1 MLHKKRAICLSYLKL
16 LIEVH
21 SMNITYMTAIEISK
35 AIRQKQISAA
45 DAVNAFFEQIE
56 KTDNKLNAYIT
67 ICKEKA
73 FKKAEQIQKK
83 IDSGELITPVAG
95 VPFAVKDNICTK
107 DIKTT
112 CGSKLLENFIPA
124 YNATVIDRLE
134 SEGAIII
141 GKSNMDEFAM
151 GSACETSFFGAVKN
165 PHNIT
170 KSAGGSSGGSA
181 AAVAALSTPFAL
193 GSDSGGSIRLPAS
206 FCGVTGFK
214 PTYGTVSR
222 YGLVAYAASFDQ
234 IGVIAK
240 DVLDCATVTGI
251 IAGHDKYDSVSL
263 KLDKQ
268 ISCNTQKTNVKGL
281 KIGVP
286 LEYFSH
292 VELND
297 NVKNLV
303 HDAGYVDKGLG
314 ADIVDISLPLT
325 KYLVPTYY
333 IIATA
338 QASSD
343 LARYDG
349 VKYGHRSKN
358 YNSLSELYNSTRSEG
373 FGYEAKKRILLG
385 TYVLSTGYYDD
396 YYKKALQARALIVK
410 QFDNTFNDIDLIL
423 CPTAPCSAPHLGES
437 AKTPLKMYLSDI
449 YTVAANL
456 AGLPALS
463 MPCGYDENNMPVGV
477 QLMGARLNDNNV
489 LDAGFVYQQVT
500 QWHKH
505 FAQGV

>member
-1 MLHKKRAICLSYLKL
+1 
-16 LIEVH
+16 
-21 SMNITYMTAIEISK
+21 MNITYMTAVEISK
-35 AIRQKQISAA
+35 AIRNKQISAT

-67 ICKEKA
+67 TCKEEALIKA
-73 FKKAEQIQKK
+73 GQVQKL
-83 IDSGELITPVAG
+83 IDSGKLTSPVAG

-112 CGSKLLENFIPA
+112 CGSKILESFIPA
-124 YNATVIDRLE
+124 YNATVIDKLE

-170 KSAGGSSGGSA
+170 KSSGGSSGGGA
-181 AAVAALSTPFAL
+181 AAVASLSATFAL

-222 YGLVAYAASFDQ
+222 FGLVAYAASFDQ

-251 IAGHDKYDSVSL
+251 IAGKDKYDSMSL
-263 KLDKQ
+263 NLDKQ
-268 ISCNTQKTNVKGL
+268 IFCNTQKTNIKGM
-281 KIGVP
+281 KIGLP
-286 LEYFSH
+286 QEYFSH

-303 HDAGYVDKGLG
+303 NEAGYVYKCLG

-349 VKYGHRSKN
+349 VKYGYRSKN

-373 FGYEAKKRILLG
+373 FGYEVKKRILLG
-385 TYVLSTGYYDD
+385 TYVLSAGYYDD
-396 YYKKALQARALIVK
+396 YYKKALQARALITR
-410 QFDNTFNDIDLIL
+410 QYDDAFNDVDLIL

-437 AKTPLKMYLSDI
+437 AKAPLKTYLSDI

-463 MPCGYDENNMPVGV
+463 MPCGYDESNMPVGV

-489 LDAGFVYQQVT
+489 LDAGFAYQQVT
-500 QWHKH
+500 EWHKH
-505 FAQGV
+505 FAQEV